1 MEHTTEKLEQISA
14 GQQPVGE
21 EKKYTPR
28 PLRHIIVAWL
38 LIAVVLFG
46 FLGVCYW
53 MVMYGRV

>member
-1 MEHTTEKLEQISA
+1 MEHSTENLEQISA
-14 GQQPVGE
+14 AQQPADE

-28 PLRHIIVAWL
+28 PLWHIILAWF

-46 FLGVCYW
+46 FFGVCYW